1 MNPCKESY
9 PGQAA
14 FSVFGPMKS
23 YFQCMCPYRWVTL
36 ADNLLANAHR
46 RSFEAWLR
54 LARQQLALETHEPLQ
69 IALAA
74 EHVSEKTIYY
84 I

>member
-1 MNPCKESY
+1 M
-9 PGQAA
+9 
-14 FSVFGPMKS
+14 
-23 YFQCMCPYRWVTL
+23 

-74 EHVSEKTIYY
+74 EHVSAKTIYY